1 MKKVFYFLMV
11 GFFITAMQ
19 ISTAQAQDDIL
30 TNPCMAVPA
39 GPDRDACNS
48 AVGAVTAD
56 PNMPPPTG
64 ASGMPATGAPG
75 MPPTG
80 ATGMPADPCMAVP
93 AGPDRDACYATTGAP
108 GMPPTGAPG
117 MPPTGAPGMPPGV
130 PGGND
135 MSGGEEEPPLDDDAL
150 EDLFHPPEEDEPDD
164 SPLGDGT
171 EIPPDP
177 ADAQ

>member
-1 MKKVFYFLMV
+1 MV

-19 ISTAQAQDDIL
+19 ISTAQAEDDIL

-48 AVGAVTAD
+48 SVNALSAD
-56 PNMPPPTG
+56 PMAPPP
-64 ASGMPATGAPG
+64 
-75 MPPTG
+75 
-80 ATGMPADPCMAVP
+80 
-93 AGPDRDACYATTGAP
+93 
-108 GMPPTGAPG
+108 
-117 MPPTGAPGMPPGV
+117 GAPGMPPGM
-130 PGGND
+130 PGGD
-135 MSGGEEEPPLDDDAL
+135 IPAGEEEPPLDDDAL

-164 SPLGDGT
+164 APLGDGT

>member
-64 ASGMPATGAPG
+64 ASGMPPTGAPG

-80 ATGMPADPCMAVP
+80 ATGMP
-93 AGPDRDACYATTGAP
+93 
-108 GMPPTGAPG
+108 PTGAPG
-117 MPPTGAPGMPPGV
+117 MPPAV

>member
-48 AVGAVTAD
+48 SMNALSAD
-56 PNMPPPTG
+56 PLAPPP
-64 ASGMPATGAPG
+64 GAPG
-75 MPPTG
+75 MPATG